1 MFWAFKIGSV
11 VKCWVRLF
19 IPWLRISHPSLTS
32 TRQELRP
39 LTGWTLNKPIGTLSS
54 PLKAMSCQPCLHTC
68 HGLSE
73 KENKLVWQWVIWGDI
88 VGLSTWESLSWG
100 ISARFSL
107 RPAMGRSISKHHGD
121 QCGSQ
126 GRTAVQSESCLTE
139 DQSVRAV
146 RHYQLEL
153 TWPDGYRCRIFILAS
168 LLQHENNPAATG
180 NVNGLLLWM
189 GYYCGL

>member
-1 MFWAFKIGSV
+1 MLSPSF
-11 VKCWVRLF
+11 
-19 IPWLRISHPSLTS
+19 HPLTENITPLS
-32 TRQELRP
+32 DEHSRQELRP

-54 PLKAMSCQPCLHTC
+54 PLKAMSCQLCLHTC

-73 KENKLVWQWVIWGDI
+73 KENTLVWQWVIWGNI

-126 GRTAVQSESCLTE
+126 GRTAVQSGSCLTE

-146 RHYQLEL
+146 RHYQLEWA
-153 TWPDGYRCRIFILAS
+153 WPDNHWDCGGYSDIDRKRHQWFSAETFS
-168 LLQHENNPAATG
+168 G
-180 NVNGLLLWM
+180 
-189 GYYCGL
+189 